1 MFNNICNRNII
12 NKVTSNTFLYV
23 YRNYAFKSDLNIKWV
38 RPTKIPCYKP
48 EKSGDLSPLQE
59 VPKSTVQLE
68 FQQSKELVTANDL
81 VKRLFTL
88 EFAPRWKSTQV
99 TIKDTV
105 DLVRRHELDKG
116 SMEARIARWTGAIRS
131 LQEVMERFPRNK
143 HVKVRLKE
151 LIDKRKKHLKYLRKW
166 DYKRFEWLLEK
177 LDIVYKPVPDYNLW
191 HQVTRKDSLRR
202 LTNIHCETIRNERL
216 AEYRAA
222 LEAEQPGF
230 LEEKI
235 KTLEF
240 IRREQQECGVPV
252 TIEQKEID
260 DTKAQLAELLKQRE
274 IANEV
279 E

>member
-1 MFNNICNRNII
+1 MALGKAGHCIQ
-12 NKVTSNTFLYV
+12 TSTRVSCVYNSQMEQLYNSR
-23 YRNYAFKSDLNIKWV
+23 YFYS
-38 RPTKIPCYKP
+38 
-48 EKSGDLSPLQE
+48 
-59 VPKSTVQLE
+59 
-68 FQQSKELVTANDL
+68 
-81 VKRLFTL
+81 
-88 EFAPRWKSTQV
+88 
-99 TIKDTV
+99 
-105 DLVRRHELDKG
+105 
-116 SMEARIARWTGAIRS
+116 
-131 LQEVMERFPRNK
+131 
-143 HVKVRLKE
+143 
-151 LIDKRKKHLKYLRKW
+151 
-166 DYKRFEWLLEK
+166 
-177 LDIVYKPVPDYNLW
+177 YNLW